1 VDVTRKTAIA
11 ALAAAGMG
19 LAAACVRP
27 GAAPATG
34 AVAGGVT
41 TSASSAARAD
51 SIVLERT
58 RCYGFCPAYRLVL
71 ARTGEVRFRSIW
83 PENTPP
89 GAGTVSA
96 GDFAALVEEAG
107 RIGFWSLPDQ
117 IQGSALCPNAYT
129 DAPGATVIISASGRT
144 KSVTDYLGCR
154 EGAALDGLRA
164 FEARIDSVAGSKRW
178 IVTPATR

>member
-1 VDVTRKTAIA
+1 VTRKMAIA

-27 GAAPATG
+27 AAAPATG
-34 AVAGGVT
+34 AATGGAVSE
-41 TSASSAARAD
+41 TSSPVARAD

-83 PENTPP
+83 PEDTPP
-89 GAGTVSA
+89 GAGTITA
-96 GDFAALVEEAG
+96 GDFGALVEEAG

-117 IQGSALCPNAYT
+117 ILSSALCPNAYT
-129 DAPGATVIISASGRT
+129 DAPGATVTIVAPGRT

-154 EGAALDGLRA
+154 EDARLEPLRA
-164 FEARIDSVAGSKRW
+164 LEQRIDSVAGSKRW
-178 IVTPATR
+178 IVTPTTR

>member
-1 VDVTRKTAIA
+1 MKRKTVIA

-19 LAAACVRP
+19 LAACVRP
-27 GAAPATG
+27 PAAAPA
-34 AVAGGVT
+34 GGPAAET
-41 TSASSAARAD
+41 ASPAARAD

-83 PENTPP
+83 PESTPP

-107 RIGFWSLPDQ
+107 RIGFWSLPGQ

-129 DAPGATVIISASGRT
+129 DAPGATVTISAPGRT

-154 EGAALDGLRA
+154 EGAALEPLRA
-164 FEARIDSVAGSKRW
+164 FEARIDSVAGSRRW
-178 IVTPATR
+178 IVTPTTR